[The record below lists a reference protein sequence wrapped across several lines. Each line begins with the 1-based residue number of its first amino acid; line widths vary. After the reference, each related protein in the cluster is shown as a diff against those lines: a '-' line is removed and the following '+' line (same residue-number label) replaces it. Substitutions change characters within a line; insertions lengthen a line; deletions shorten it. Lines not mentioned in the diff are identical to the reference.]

1 MADHFSVHHR
11 TFGLVC
17 VTAMIFELRDF
28 FDQNILAICAIYR
41 TRNQVENQGQGQSQ
55 EVIVT
60 EVKC

>member
-17 VTAMIFELRDF
+17 VRAMIFELRDF
-28 FDQNILAICAIYR
+28 FDQNILAISAIYR
-41 TRNQVENQGQGQSQ
+41 TRDQVKSQGQGQSQ